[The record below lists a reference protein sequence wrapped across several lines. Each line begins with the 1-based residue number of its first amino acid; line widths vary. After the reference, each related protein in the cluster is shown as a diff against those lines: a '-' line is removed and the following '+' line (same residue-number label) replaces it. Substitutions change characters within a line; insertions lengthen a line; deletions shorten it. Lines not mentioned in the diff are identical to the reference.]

1 MSTDDVLNDVIKNV
15 PRTAE
20 QKASRLRSLYGPLG
34 PLSLTR
40 DDMAT
45 KSTTSMRK
53 LTELLDP
60 KFMARLDALD
70 VISRKILQGKLQG
83 ERRSKRRG
91 QSVEFADHRPY
102 VVGDD
107 LRFVDWNVYGRLD
120 QLFLKLFLEE
130 QDLTVHILA
139 DASASMSVGD
149 PSKDLFTKRL
159 TAALGYI
166 GLVNNNRVTISLFAD
181 GVRMQLAN
189 MRGRNYLPQMAELLL
204 TTECDGFSD
213 FEKACRDVA
222 AGRIGSGITIVISD
236 FLFKQ
241 GYEAALRRLLG
252 ARYDLYVIQVLSP
265 AGDFTGAGRGPEAA
279 RHRGRR
285 CGGDHRQLGADQVL
299 QAESGGLLQGA
310 ARLLHASRGGV
321 RAGELRRFRRGA
333 GLELP
338 AADSTAA
345 LM

>member
-1 MSTDDVLNDVIKNV
+1 
-15 PRTAE
+15 
-20 QKASRLRSLYGPLG
+20 
-34 PLSLTR
+34 
-40 DDMAT
+40 MAT

-53 LTELLDP
+53 LSELLDP

-70 VISRKILQGKLQG
+70 VISRKILLGKLQG

-107 LRFVDWNVYGRLD
+107 LRFVDWNVYGRLN

-166 GLVNNNRVTISLFAD
+166 GLVNNNRVTVSLFAD
-181 GVRMQLAN
+181 GVRMQLSS

-213 FEKACRDVA
+213 VEKACRDVA

-252 ARYDLYVIQVLSP
+252 AKYDLYVIQVLSP
-265 AGDFTGAGRGPEAA
+265 QEISPELAGDLKLLDIEDADAA
-279 RHRGRR
+279 EITVSSSLIKYYKRNLAAYCNELHDFCTHRG
-285 CGGDHRQLGADQVL
+285 AVY
-299 QAESGGLLQGA
+299 
-310 ARLLHASRGGV
+310 V
-321 RAGELRRFRRGA
+321 RASSADSVEALVLNYLRRIQLLR
-333 GLELP
+333 
-338 AADSTAA
+338 
-345 LM
+345 